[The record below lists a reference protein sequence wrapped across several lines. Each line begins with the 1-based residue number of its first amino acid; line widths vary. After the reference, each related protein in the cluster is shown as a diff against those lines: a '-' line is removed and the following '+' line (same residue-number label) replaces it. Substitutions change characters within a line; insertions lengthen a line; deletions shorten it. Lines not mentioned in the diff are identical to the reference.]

1 MSKPADNK
9 TDLYVVLHNIR
20 SVYNV
25 GSVFRTAE
33 AVGATKIFCTGY
45 TPTPK
50 DRFGRKRD
58 DFAKVALGAEEYVS
72 WEQEDD
78 VLKVIQGLQDDSC
91 RVVAAET
98 QNQAVHYRTMQSD
111 QPTAV
116 VLGNEVAGVPETVLD
131 MVDTTIEIPM
141 AGEKTSLNVSVT
153 AGIVLFSVR
162 DG

>member
-9 TDLYVVLHNIR
+9 IDLYVILHNIR

-25 GSVFRTAE
+25 GSIFRTAE

-45 TPTPK
+45 TPTPT

-72 WEQEDD
+72 WEKKDD
-78 VLKVIQGLQDDSC
+78 VLRLIQELQDDNC

-98 QNQAVHYRTMQSD
+98 KDQAVDYRTMQSD

-116 VLGNEVAGVPETVLD
+116 VLGNEVEGIPQTILD
-131 MVDTTIEIPM
+131 AVDTTIEIPM

-153 AGIVLFSVR
+153 AGIILFSIR